1 MPAAGLAQTIVPRS
15 EVRKQLEAEVMC
27 TCGGCRAPM
36 NNCQMRPNC
45 HGLNEQNAKLDS
57 FLAQGLNHD
66 QILEAFVADHGGQD
80 VLAKPL
86 DRGFN
91 KLAWA
96 VPYVAGL
103 SGAALIGLVAVRWT
117 RRDADAARS
126 AADTGPAG
134 DDPALRERLDDEL
147 RDLD

>member
-1 MPAAGLAQTIVPRS
+1 
-15 EVRKQLEAEVMC
+15 
-27 TCGGCRAPM
+27 M

-45 HGLNEQNAKLDS
+45 HGLNEQNTKLDA
-57 FLAQGLNHD
+57 FLAQGMNREQVLD
-66 QILEAFVADHGGQD
+66 AFVADHGGQD

-103 SGAALIGLVAVRWT
+103 SGAALIGLVAVRWS
-117 RRDADAARS
+117 RRDTDAARPS
-126 AADTGPAG
+126 ADAAG

>member
-1 MPAAGLAQTIVPRS
+1 
-15 EVRKQLEAEVMC
+15 
-27 TCGGCRAPM
+27 M

-45 HGLNEQNAKLDS
+45 HGLNEQNAKLDA
-57 FLAQGLNHD
+57 FLAKGLNHD

-96 VPYVAGL
+96 VPYAVGL

-117 RRDADAARS
+117 RRDAAARPS
-126 AADTGPAG
+126 ATEAPSGG